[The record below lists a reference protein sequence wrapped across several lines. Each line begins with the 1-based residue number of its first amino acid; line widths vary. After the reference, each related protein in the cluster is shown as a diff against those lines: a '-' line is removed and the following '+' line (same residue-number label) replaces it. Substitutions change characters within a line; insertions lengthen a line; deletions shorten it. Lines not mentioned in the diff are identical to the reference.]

1 MRISR
6 PSRLLIVDDNEMNRD
21 MLARRLLRK
30 GYVVEL
36 AENAK
41 DLLERVKKDA
51 VDLVLL
57 DIEMPEV
64 SGLDALQKL
73 REHYSA
79 AALPIIMV
87 TAKAQSDDIVKAL
100 DLGANDY
107 LTKPIDFPVAVA
119 RIGTQLS
126 HKHAQEALKESEERY
141 ALAALG
147 SNDGLWDWNL
157 LSNVVHFSPRWKAML
172 GYQEDEIGDTPE
184 QWFDRIHDA
193 DRERVKE
200 EIAAHQKGLTPHFE
214 SEHRVLHKDGSF
226 HWMLSRGVAVH
237 DASGNASR
245 MAGSQTDITEGKV
258 SDPLTGLPNR
268 LLFIDRVGRLI
279 KHMKRRKDHLFAVL
293 FMDLDGFKMINDSMG
308 HLVGDQLLLGVAN
321 RLEKCLRSTDTVARL
336 GETETFTVARL
347 GGDEFTVLLD
357 DIKDPNDAKRAA
369 DRMMKALVEPFILG
383 GKEVF
388 TSVSIGIALSNSAYE
403 QPEEILRDADTAMYR
418 AKSLG
423 KARYEVFDADMRAS
437 VMARLQLETDLRRAL
452 ERGEFRNFYQPIVAL
467 SSGEIA
473 GFEALL
479 RWEHP
484 TRGLLG
490 PGEFIPVAEETGL
503 IRELGWWN
511 LREACR
517 QISEWRAGAIGHR
530 NLTISVNLSA
540 KQFLQPKLVED
551 IGKLLSDLS
560 LPPEVLKLEITEST
574 VMGDPTAAVEM
585 LQHIK
590 SLGIQLAIDDFGTGY
605 SSLSY
610 LHRFPLDTL
619 KIDRSFISNM
629 GDDGEGMEIARTI
642 LPMANNL
649 RLDVVAEGVETIQQ
663 VALLKK
669 LHCKY
674 GQGFYFSRPLSA
686 EGTAALLAGDLTWQ
700 ACEQTS

>member
-1 MRISR
+1 MNPRT
-6 PSRLLIVDDNEMNRD
+6 SRLLIVDDNEMNRD
-21 MLARRLLRK
+21 MLARRLARK
-30 GYVVEL
+30 GYEIAVTQS
-36 AENAK
+36 AH
-41 DLLERVKKDA
+41 DLLQRVKLDA
-51 VDLVLL
+51 TDLVLL

-64 SGLDALQKL
+64 SGLDALKTL
-73 REHYSA
+73 REAYSA
-79 AALPIIMV
+79 IELPIIMV
-87 TAKAQSDDIVKAL
+87 TAKNQSEDIVRAL

-107 LTKPIDFPVAVA
+107 LTKPIDFPVALA

-126 HKHAQEALKESEERY
+126 HKRAQEALKESEERY
-141 ALAALG
+141 ALAARG

-157 LSNVVHFSPRWKAML
+157 SANVVHFSPRWKAML
-172 GYQEDEIGDTPE
+172 GYQEAQVGDHPE
-184 QWFDRIHDA
+184 EWFERIHDA

-226 HWMLSRGVAVH
+226 RWMLSRGVAVH
-237 DASGNASR
+237 DTSGNPLR

-268 LLFIDRVGRLI
+268 LLFIDRVGRLV

-293 FMDLDGFKMINDSMG
+293 FLDLDGFKMINDSMG
-308 HLVGDQLLLGVAN
+308 HLIGDQLLLGVAH

-336 GETETFTVARL
+336 GETFTVARL

-357 DIKDPNDAKRAA
+357 DIKDPGDAKRAA
-369 DRMMKALVEPFILG
+369 DRMMKALASPFILG

-388 TSVSIGIALSNSAYE
+388 TSVSIGIALSTSAYE
-403 QPEEILRDADTAMYR
+403 QPEEMLRDADTAMYR
-418 AKSLG
+418 AKALG

-437 VMARLQLETDLRRAL
+437 VMARLQLETDLHRAL
-452 ERGEFRNFYQPIVAL
+452 ERGELRNFYQPIVAL
-467 SSGEIA
+467 ASGEIA

-479 RWEHP
+479 RWQHP

-490 PGEFIPVAEETGL
+490 PIEFIPVAEETGL

-511 LREACR
+511 LRKACQ
-517 QISEWRAGAIGHR
+517 QISEWRAGSIAHR
-530 NLTISVNLSA
+530 HLSISVNLSA

-551 IGKLLSDLS
+551 IRNLLHELA
-560 LPPEVLKLEITEST
+560 LPPEALKLEITEST
-574 VMGDPTAAVEM
+574 VMADPSAAIEM
-585 LQHIK
+585 LQQIK
-590 SLGIQLAIDDFGTGY
+590 SLGIRLAIDDFGTGY

-619 KIDRSFISNM
+619 KIDRSFISSM

-649 RLDVVAEGVETIQQ
+649 RLDVVAEGVETLQQ
-663 VALLKK
+663 VAMLKK
-669 LHCKY
+669 LQCKY
-674 GQGFYFSRPLSA
+674 GQGYYFSRPLSA

-700 ACEQTS
+700 ACEQTK

>member
-1 MRISR
+1 MNPR

-21 MLARRLLRK
+21 MLARRLARK
-30 GYVVEL
+30 GYEIAM
-36 AENAK
+36 AEGARG
-41 DLLERVKKDA
+41 LLQRIKQDA
-51 VDLVLL
+51 IDLVLL

-64 SGLDALQKL
+64 SGLDALKTL
-73 REHYSA
+73 RDAYSPIE
-79 AALPIIMV
+79 LPVIMV
-87 TAKAQSDDIVKAL
+87 TAKSQSDDIVRAL

-119 RIGTQLS
+119 RIDTQLS
-126 HKHAQEALKESEERY
+126 HKRAQEALKESEERY
-141 ALAALG
+141 ALAARG

-157 LSNVVHFSPRWKAML
+157 PANVVHFSPRWKAML
-172 GYQEDEIGDTPE
+172 GYQESQIGDKPE
-184 QWFDRIHDA
+184 EWFDRIHDA

-226 HWMLSRGVAVH
+226 RWMLSRGVAVH
-237 DASGNASR
+237 DAFGKVLR

-279 KHMKRRKDHLFAVL
+279 KHKKRRKDHLFAVL

-308 HLVGDQLLLGVAN
+308 HLIGDQLLLGVAN
-321 RLEKCLRSTDTVARL
+321 RLEKCLRATDTVARL
-336 GETETFTVARL
+336 GETFTVARL

-357 DIKDPNDAKRAA
+357 DIKDPSDAKRAA
-369 DRMMKALVEPFILG
+369 DRMMKALATPFILG

-403 QPEEILRDADTAMYR
+403 LPEEILRDADTAMYR

-467 SSGEIA
+467 VSGEIA

-479 RWEHP
+479 RWQHP

-490 PGEFIPVAEETGL
+490 PIEFIPVAEETGL

-517 QISEWRAGAIGHR
+517 QISEWRAGSIAHR
-530 NLTISVNLSA
+530 HLTISVNLSA
-540 KQFLQPKLVED
+540 KQFLQPNLVED
-551 IGKLLSDLS
+551 IKKLLGELA
-560 LPPEVLKLEITEST
+560 LAPEALKLEITEST
-574 VMGDPTAAVEM
+574 VMADPSAAVEM
-585 LQHIK
+585 LQQIK
-590 SLGIQLAIDDFGTGY
+590 SLGIRLAIDDFGTGY

-619 KIDRSFISNM
+619 KIDRSFISGM
-629 GDDGEGMEIARTI
+629 GDEGEGLEIARTI

-663 VALLKK
+663 VAMLKK
-669 LHCKY
+669 LECKY
-674 GQGFYFSRPLSA
+674 GQGFYFSRPLTA
-686 EGTAALLAGDLTWQ
+686 EGTTALLAGDLTWQ
-700 ACEQTS
+700 ACEQTK

>member
-1 MRISR
+1 MTTNVK

-21 MLARRLLRK
+21 MLARRLVRK
-30 GYVVEL
+30 GYVIEL
-36 AENAK
+36 ADNAK
-41 DLLERVKKDA
+41 ELLKRVQQDG

-64 SGLDALQKL
+64 SGLDALKTL

-79 AALPIIMV
+79 AELPIIMV
-87 TAKAQSDDIVKAL
+87 TAKTQSEDIVKAL

-126 HKHAQEALKESEERY
+126 HKKAQEALKESEERY
-141 ALAALG
+141 ALAARG

-157 LSNVVHFSPRWKAML
+157 SGNVVHFSLRWKAML
-172 GYQEDEIGDTPE
+172 GYQESEIGTSPE
-184 QWFDRIHDA
+184 EWFDRIHDA
-193 DRERVKE
+193 DRERVKK

-214 SEHRVLHKDGSF
+214 SEHRVLHKDDSF
-226 HWMLSRGVAVH
+226 RWMLSRGVAVH

-279 KHMKRRKDHLFAVL
+279 THTKRRKDQLFAVL
-293 FMDLDGFKMINDSMG
+293 FLDLDGFKMINDSMG
-308 HLVGDQLLLGVAN
+308 HLVGDQLLLGVAK
-321 RLEKCLRSTDTVARL
+321 RLEKCLRASDTVARL
-336 GETETFTVARL
+336 GETFTVARL

-357 DIKDPNDAKRAA
+357 DINDPGDANRAA
-369 DRMMKALVEPFILG
+369 ERMMKALASPFILG

-403 QPEEILRDADTAMYR
+403 QAEDIMRDADTAMYR
-418 AKSLG
+418 AKPLG

-437 VMARLQLETDLRRAL
+437 VMARLQLETDLRHAL

-467 SSGEIA
+467 VSGEIA

-479 RWEHP
+479 RWQHP

-490 PGEFIPVAEETGL
+490 PSEFIPVAEETGL

-517 QISEWRAGAIGHR
+517 QISEWRAGLIAHS

-540 KQFLQPKLVED
+540 KQFLQPNLVED
-551 IGKLLSDLS
+551 IRKLLVELA
-560 LPPEVLKLEITEST
+560 LPPEALKLEITEST
-574 VMGDPTAAVEM
+574 VMADPSAAVEM
-585 LQHIK
+585 LQQIK
-590 SLGIQLAIDDFGTGY
+590 SLGIRLAIDDFGTGY

-619 KIDRSFISNM
+619 KIDRSFISVM
-629 GDDGEGMEIARTI
+629 EDDGEGMEIARSI
-642 LPMANNL
+642 VPMANNL

-663 VALLKK
+663 VTLLKK
-669 LHCKY
+669 LECKY
-674 GQGFYFSRPLSA
+674 GQGFYFSRPLAA
-686 EGTAALLAGDLTWQ
+686 EGIATLLAGDLTWQ
-700 ACEQTS
+700 ACGQTK

>member
-1 MRISR
+1 MNPRT
-6 PSRLLIVDDNEMNRD
+6 SRLLIVDDNEMNRD
-21 MLARRLLRK
+21 MLARRLARK
-30 GYVVEL
+30 GYEIAVTQS
-36 AENAK
+36 AH
-41 DLLERVKKDA
+41 DLLERVKLDGT
-51 VDLVLL
+51 DLVLL

-64 SGLDALQKL
+64 SGLDALKTL
-73 REHYSA
+73 REAYSA
-79 AALPIIMV
+79 IELPIIMV
-87 TAKAQSDDIVKAL
+87 TAKNQSEDIVKAL

-107 LTKPIDFPVAVA
+107 LTKPIDFPVALA

-126 HKHAQEALKESEERY
+126 HKRAQEALKESEERY
-141 ALAALG
+141 ALAARG

-157 LSNVVHFSPRWKAML
+157 SANVVHFSPRWKAML
-172 GYQEDEIGDTPE
+172 GYQEAQVGDRPE
-184 QWFDRIHDA
+184 EWFERIHDA
-193 DRERVKE
+193 DRERVKQ

-226 HWMLSRGVAVH
+226 RWMLSRGVAVH
-237 DASGNASR
+237 DTSGNPLR

-268 LLFIDRVGRLI
+268 LLFIDRVGRLV

-293 FMDLDGFKMINDSMG
+293 FLDLDGFKMINDSMG
-308 HLVGDQLLLGVAN
+308 HLIGDQLLLGVAK

-336 GETETFTVARL
+336 GETFTVARL

-357 DIKDPNDAKRAA
+357 DIKDPSDAKRAA
-369 DRMMKALVEPFILG
+369 DRMMKALVAPFILG

-388 TSVSIGIALSNSAYE
+388 TSVSIGIALSTSAYE
-403 QPEEILRDADTAMYR
+403 QPEEMLRDADTAMYR
-418 AKSLG
+418 AKALG

-437 VMARLQLETDLRRAL
+437 VMARLQLETDLHRAL
-452 ERGEFRNFYQPIVAL
+452 EREELRNFYQPIVAL
-467 SSGEIA
+467 ASGEIA

-479 RWEHP
+479 RWQHP

-490 PGEFIPVAEETGL
+490 PIEFIPVAEETGL

-511 LREACR
+511 LRKACQ
-517 QISEWRAGAIGHR
+517 QISEWRAGSIAHR
-530 NLTISVNLSA
+530 HLSISVNLSA

-551 IGKLLSDLS
+551 IRNLLQELA
-560 LPPEVLKLEITEST
+560 LPPEALKLEITEST
-574 VMGDPTAAVEM
+574 VMADPSAAIEM
-585 LQHIK
+585 LQQIK
-590 SLGIQLAIDDFGTGY
+590 SLGIRLAIDDFGTGY

-619 KIDRSFISNM
+619 KIDRSFISGM

-649 RLDVVAEGVETIQQ
+649 RLDVVAEGVETLQQ

-669 LHCKY
+669 LRCKY
-674 GQGFYFSRPLSA
+674 GQGYYFSKPLSA

-700 ACEQTS
+700 ACEQTK

>member
-1 MRISR
+1 MNPR

-21 MLARRLLRK
+21 MLARRLARK
-30 GYVVEL
+30 GYEIAM
-36 AENAK
+36 AESARG
-41 DLLERVKKDA
+41 LLQRVKQDGT
-51 VDLVLL
+51 DLVLL

-64 SGLDALQKL
+64 SGLDALKTL
-73 REHYSA
+73 RDAYTAIE
-79 AALPIIMV
+79 LPVIMV
-87 TAKAQSDDIVKAL
+87 TAKNQSDDIVRAL

-126 HKHAQEALKESEERY
+126 HKRAQEALKESEERY
-141 ALAALG
+141 ALAARG

-157 LSNVVHFSPRWKAML
+157 STNVVHFSPRWKVML
-172 GYQEDEIGDTPE
+172 GYQEGQIGDRPE
-184 QWFDRIHDA
+184 EWFDRIHDA

-226 HWMLSRGVAVH
+226 RWMLSRGVAVH
-237 DASGNASR
+237 DASGNALR

-279 KHMKRRKDHLFAVL
+279 KHKKRRKDHLFAVL

-308 HLVGDQLLLGVAN
+308 HLVGDQLLLGVAS

-336 GETETFTVARL
+336 GETFTVARL

-369 DRMMKALVEPFILG
+369 DRMMKALASPFILG

-467 SSGEIA
+467 VSGEIA

-479 RWEHP
+479 RWQHP

-490 PGEFIPVAEETGL
+490 PIEFIPVAEETGL

-517 QISEWRAGAIGHR
+517 QISEWRAGLIAHR
-530 NLTISVNLSA
+530 HLTISVNLSA
-540 KQFLQPKLVED
+540 KQFLQPNLVGD
-551 IGKLLSDLS
+551 IKELLRELALS
-560 LPPEVLKLEITEST
+560 PEALKLEITEST
-574 VMGDPTAAVEM
+574 VMADPSAAVEM
-585 LQHIK
+585 LQQIK
-590 SLGIQLAIDDFGTGY
+590 SLGIRLAIDDFGTGY

-619 KIDRSFISNM
+619 KIDRSFISGM

-649 RLDVVAEGVETIQQ
+649 RLDVVAEGVETVQQ

-669 LHCKY
+669 LECKY

-686 EGTAALLAGDLTWQ
+686 EGTKALLAGDLTWQ
-700 ACEQTS
+700 TCEQTK

>member
-1 MRISR
+1 MTMNAR
-6 PSRLLIVDDNEMNRD
+6 PRRLLIVDDNEMNRD
-21 MLARRLLRK
+21 MLARRLARK
-30 GYVVEL
+30 GYAIGL
-36 AENAK
+36 AESAK
-41 DLLERVKKDA
+41 ELLERVKQDA

-57 DIEMPEV
+57 DIEMPQI
-64 SGLDALQKL
+64 SGLDALKAL
-73 REHYSA
+73 REHYSQA
-79 AALPIIMV
+79 ELPIIMV
-87 TAKAQSDDIVKAL
+87 TAKNQSDDIVTAL

-126 HKHAQEALKESEERY
+126 HKQAQEALKESEERY
-141 ALAALG
+141 ALAARG

-157 LSNVVHFSPRWKAML
+157 SANVVHFSPRWKAML
-172 GYQEDEIGDTPE
+172 GYEEGEMGDRPE
-184 QWFDRIHDA
+184 EWFDRIHDA

-214 SEHRVLHKDGSF
+214 SEHRVLHKEGGF
-226 HWMLSRGVAVH
+226 RWMLSRGVAVH
-237 DASGNASR
+237 DASGNVLR

-268 LLFIDRVGRLI
+268 LLFIDRVGRLV
-279 KHMKRRKDHLFAVL
+279 KHSKRRKDHLFAVL

-308 HLVGDQLLLGVAN
+308 HLIGDQLLLGVAN
-321 RLEKCLRSTDTVARL
+321 RLEKCLRSTDTVARI
-336 GETETFTVARL
+336 GETFTVARL

-357 DIKDPNDAKRAA
+357 HIKDPSDAKRAA
-369 DRMMKALVEPFILG
+369 ERMMKALAPPFILG

-388 TSVSIGIALSNSAYE
+388 TSVSIGIALSNPAYE
-403 QPEEILRDADTAMYR
+403 QPEDILRDADTAMYR

-437 VMARLQLETDLRRAL
+437 VMARLQLETDLRHAL

-467 SSGEIA
+467 VSGEIA

-479 RWEHP
+479 RWQHP

-490 PGEFIPVAEETGL
+490 PSEFIPVAEETGI

-517 QISEWRAGAIGHR
+517 QISEWRAGLIAHS

-540 KQFLQPKLVED
+540 KQFLQPNLVED
-551 IGKLLSDLS
+551 IRKLLVELA
-560 LPPEVLKLEITEST
+560 LPPEALKLEITEST
-574 VMGDPTAAVEM
+574 VMADPSAAVEM
-585 LQHIK
+585 LQQIK
-590 SLGIQLAIDDFGTGY
+590 SLGIRLAIDDFGTGY

-619 KIDRSFISNM
+619 KIDRSFISVM
-629 GDDGEGMEIARTI
+629 EDDGEGMEIARSI
-642 LPMANNL
+642 VPMANNL

-669 LHCKY
+669 LECKY

-686 EGTAALLAGDLTWQ
+686 EGIATLLAGDLTWQ
-700 ACEQTS
+700 ACEQTK

>member
-1 MRISR
+1 MNPRT
-6 PSRLLIVDDNEMNRD
+6 SRLLIVDDNEMNRD
-21 MLARRLLRK
+21 MLARRLARK
-30 GYVVEL
+30 GYEIAVTQS
-36 AENAK
+36 AH
-41 DLLERVKKDA
+41 DLLERVKLDGT
-51 VDLVLL
+51 DLVLL

-64 SGLDALQKL
+64 SGLDALKTL
-73 REHYSA
+73 REAYSA
-79 AALPIIMV
+79 IELPIIMV
-87 TAKAQSDDIVKAL
+87 TAKNQSEDIVKAL

-107 LTKPIDFPVAVA
+107 LTKPIDFPVALA

-126 HKHAQEALKESEERY
+126 HKRAQEALKESEERY
-141 ALAALG
+141 ALAARG

-157 LSNVVHFSPRWKAML
+157 SANVVHFSPRWKAML
-172 GYQEDEIGDTPE
+172 GYQEAQVGDRPE
-184 QWFDRIHDA
+184 EWFERIHDA
-193 DRERVKE
+193 DRERVKQ

-226 HWMLSRGVAVH
+226 RWMLSRGVAVH
-237 DASGNASR
+237 DTSGNPLR

-268 LLFIDRVGRLI
+268 LLFIDRVGRLV

-293 FMDLDGFKMINDSMG
+293 FLDLDGFKMINDSMG
-308 HLVGDQLLLGVAN
+308 HLIGDQLLLGVAN

-336 GETETFTVARL
+336 GEAFTVARL

-357 DIKDPNDAKRAA
+357 DIKDPGDAKRAA
-369 DRMMKALVEPFILG
+369 DRMMKAPASPFILG

-388 TSVSIGIALSNSAYE
+388 TSVSIGIALSTSAYE
-403 QPEEILRDADTAMYR
+403 QPEEMLRDADTAMYR
-418 AKSLG
+418 AKALG

-437 VMARLQLETDLRRAL
+437 VMARLQLETDLHRAL
-452 ERGEFRNFYQPIVAL
+452 EREELRNFYQPIVAL
-467 SSGEIA
+467 ASGEIA

-479 RWEHP
+479 RWQHP

-490 PGEFIPVAEETGL
+490 PIEFIPVAEETGL

-511 LREACR
+511 LRKACQ
-517 QISEWRAGAIGHR
+517 QISEWRAGSIAHR
-530 NLTISVNLSA
+530 HLSISVNLSA

-551 IGKLLSDLS
+551 IRNLLQELA
-560 LPPEVLKLEITEST
+560 LPPEALKLEITEST
-574 VMGDPTAAVEM
+574 VMADPSAAIEM
-585 LQHIK
+585 LQQIK
-590 SLGIQLAIDDFGTGY
+590 SLGIRLAIDDFGTGY

-619 KIDRSFISNM
+619 KIDRSFISGM

-649 RLDVVAEGVETIQQ
+649 RLDVVAEGVETLQQ

-669 LHCKY
+669 LQCKY
-674 GQGFYFSRPLSA
+674 GQGYYFSKPLSA

-700 ACEQTS
+700 ACEQTK

>member
-1 MRISR
+1 MNSR

-21 MLARRLLRK
+21 MFARRLERK
-30 GYVVEL
+30 GYVVGL
-36 AENAK
+36 AENAQ
-41 DLLERVKKDA
+41 DLLQRVKQDA

-64 SGLDALQKL
+64 SGLDALKTL
-73 REHYSA
+73 REAYSA
-79 AALPIIMV
+79 IELPVIMV
-87 TAKAQSDDIVKAL
+87 TAKNQSDDIVRAL

-126 HKHAQEALKESEERY
+126 HKQAQEALKESEERY
-141 ALAALG
+141 ALAARG
-147 SNDGLWDWNL
+147 SNDGLWDWS
-157 LSNVVHFSPRWKAML
+157 LSANVVHFSPRWKAML
-172 GYQEDEIGDTPE
+172 GYEEGEIGDRPE
-184 QWFDRIHDA
+184 EWFDRIHDA

-214 SEHRVLHKDGSF
+214 SEHRVLHKEGNF
-226 HWMLSRGVAVH
+226 RWMLSRGVAVH
-237 DASGNASR
+237 DASGNALR

-279 KHMKRRKDHLFAVL
+279 KHTKRRKDQLFAVL

-308 HLVGDQLLLGVAN
+308 HLIGDQLLLGVAN
-321 RLEKCLRSTDTVARL
+321 RLEKCLRSSDTVARL
-336 GETETFTVARL
+336 GETFTVARL

-357 DIKDPNDAKRAA
+357 DIKDPSDAKRAA
-369 DRMMKALVEPFILG
+369 DRMMKALASPFILC

-388 TSVSIGIALSNSAYE
+388 TSVSIGIALSNPAYE
-403 QPEEILRDADTAMYR
+403 QAEDILRDADTAMYR

-437 VMARLQLETDLRRAL
+437 VMARLQLETDLRHAL
-452 ERGEFRNFYQPIVAL
+452 DRGEFRNFYQPIVTL
-467 SSGEIA
+467 VSGEIV
-473 GFEALL
+473 GFEALS
-479 RWEHP
+479 RWQHP

-490 PGEFIPVAEETGL
+490 PIEFIPVAEETGL

-517 QISEWRAGAIGHR
+517 QISEWRASSIAHR
-530 NLTISVNLSA
+530 HLTMSVNLSA
-540 KQFLQPKLVED
+540 KQFLQPNLVED
-551 IGKLLSDLS
+551 IRKLLLELA
-560 LPPEVLKLEITEST
+560 LPPEALKLEITEST
-574 VMGDPTAAVEM
+574 VMADPSAAVEM
-585 LQHIK
+585 LQQIK
-590 SLGIQLAIDDFGTGY
+590 SLGIRLAIDDFGTGY

-619 KIDRSFISNM
+619 KIDRSFISSM
-629 GDDGEGMEIARTI
+629 CEGGEGMEIARTI

-649 RLDVVAEGVETIQQ
+649 RLDVVAEGVETVQQ
-663 VALLKK
+663 VDLLKK
-669 LHCKY
+669 LQCKY
-674 GQGFYFSRPLSA
+674 GQGYYFSRPLSA

-700 ACEQTS
+700 ACEQTN